1 MIAASRNADTKALI
15 TGGTQGLGFAI
26 ARRLIDE
33 GATSLVI
40 SGRNMARGER
50 AAAELSA
57 LGAQCTFI
65 PADVSK
71 LEDCSKLVARSISAL
86 GQVNALVNSAADTG
100 RGSITNTTP
109 DVFESHF
116 NTNVRGPFFIMQGVI
131 KHLLAEER
139 SGSIVNILSMSSYVG
154 QSFMTPYSASKA
166 ALSTLTKNV
175 ANAHRADHIRC
186 NGINAGW
193 MDTPGEA
200 NIQKI
205 WHDADDDWLTKA
217 EASMPMGQLVKPDQ
231 LAALI
236 TYMLSPEAGVMTGS
250 IVDYDQNIAGT
261 TPE

>member
-1 MIAASRNADTKALI
+1 MMASRNAGTKAMI
-15 TGGTQGLGFAI
+15 TGGTQGLGLAI
-26 ARRLIDE
+26 ARRLIEE

-50 AAAELSA
+50 AAAELNA
-57 LGAQCTFI
+57 LGADCTFI

-71 LEDCSKLVARSISAL
+71 LDDCSKLVARSVVAL

-100 RGSITNTTP
+100 RGSITDTTP
-109 DVFESHF
+109 DVFENHF

-131 KHLLAEER
+131 KHLLAEK
-139 SGSIVNILSMSSYVG
+139 SPGSLVNILSMSAHAG
-154 QSFMTPYSASKA
+154 QSFMAPYSASKA

-175 ANAHRADHIRC
+175 ANAHRSDRIRC

-205 WHDADDDWLTKA
+205 WHNADADWLKKA
-217 EASMPMGQLVKPDQ
+217 EAAMPMGQLVKPDQ
-231 LAALI
+231 LASLI
-236 TYMLSPEAGVMTGS
+236 AYMLSPEAGVMTGS
-250 IVDYDQNIAGT
+250 IVDYDQNIAGAV
-261 TPE
+261 PE